1 MPQRQDK
8 RTQRWMTDDRNV
20 CTTPVVRADVDRPLQ
35 MVPGHL
41 LAWLHDNPGQAQS
54 GYQHARDNQEAI
66 YRYNQAVDQWT
77 QLDQQATQTGK
88 DLQACQAQRRG
99 LGQAPKKKGLFGKL
113 FGGNSAEADQRM
125 ALGEQ
130 IASLR
135 QAKQDIEVQMRAV
148 AAEHGIKAH
157 VAVTGKDGQSADRRV
172 ALWQQLS
179 DPDEVAAETADR
191 QAMQAGGENPET
203 GELRR
208 QWQEMVDAGLW
219 NHPSRPITGF
229 DHALVRDHLMGGQD
243 FSDAL
248 SAQLGQPR
256 RQTGQN
262 NQQEWGTNTR
272 DDGMEL

>member
-1 MPQRQDK
+1 M
-8 RTQRWMTDDRNV
+8 
-20 CTTPVVRADVDRPLQ
+20 
-35 MVPGHL
+35 
-41 LAWLHDNPGQAQS
+41 
-54 GYQHARDNQEAI
+54 
-66 YRYNQAVDQWT
+66 
-77 QLDQQATQTGK
+77 
-88 DLQACQAQRRG
+88 
-99 LGQAPKKKGLFGKL
+99 FGKL
-113 FGGNSAEADQRM
+113 FGGNSAEDDQRM
-125 ALGEQ
+125 ALDEQ

-135 QAKQDIEVQMRAV
+135 QAKQDIVVQMRAV
-148 AAEHGIKAH
+148 AAEHGIKTH

-191 QAMQAGGENPET
+191 QAVQANGENPET
-203 GELRR
+203 PALRR
-208 QWQEMVDAGLW
+208 QWQEMVDSGLW
-219 NHPSRPITGF
+219 NHPSRPITEF